1 MARSARMFLVLLI
14 GIVELADWTRAYS
27 ILLVTMGGTR
37 SHTVPFVALGTAL
50 TQRGHN
56 VTLASG
62 FSGPAANNGLRE
74 LVPPKL
80 EVSIA
85 LWLSFE
91 ISVSRASYWKW

>member
-1 MARSARMFLVLLI
+1 MGLLIVLLVTVV
-14 GIVELADWTRAYS
+14 GWARWSDAYS
-27 ILLVTMGGTR
+27 VLLATMGGTR
-37 SHTVPFVALGTAL
+37 SHTVPFVALGLAL

-80 EVSIA
+80 EVCPVDFIFFA
-85 LWLSFE
+85 A
-91 ISVSRASYWKW
+91 IVSLEKYIE